1 MSRPFNFDMDSVVA
15 SVAKSQQKMR
25 LQLIPPY
32 SILLESDPAFPSD
45 KIEEN
50 DRTRLF
56 VTQMNTLLNYLNKI
70 RTWRQNNASLSE
82 YFRNCEKDY
91 DEISAL
97 TDEMYYRMPTFRMKV
112 CSYISDVLCRAL
124 SRGLT
129 STQLKNEIKPLYVPI
144 FTQFKVRI
152 ENYSTEMLQRTHC
165 PTCRKY
171 VKKIRGHTKRCRLP
185 DAQILQNER
194 RVVER
199 DRAFFSTL
207 SKIRYDN
214 TVFHKFFL

>member
-1 MSRPFNFDMDSVVA
+1 MPRPFNFDMDSVVA
-15 SVAKSQQKMR
+15 SVTKSQQKMR

-32 SILLESDPAFPSD
+32 SILLESDPALHSD

-56 VTQMNTLLNYLNKI
+56 VTQMNALLNYLNKI
-70 RTWRQNNASLSE
+70 RTWRQNNAPLSQ

-91 DEISAL
+91 DAIITLVEELYSKI
-97 TDEMYYRMPTFRMKV
+97 PNFRVKV
-112 CSYISDVLCRAL
+112 SSYISDVICRAL

-129 STQLKNEIKPLYVPI
+129 CTQLRNEIKPLYVPI
-144 FTQFKVRI
+144 FTQLKERI

-165 PTCRKY
+165 PACRKY

-185 DAQILQNER
+185 DAQFLQNER
-194 RVVER
+194 RAVER

-207 SKIRYDN
+207 IKIRYDN